1 MRVDGIAAGTC
12 LAKGHASLEGGTQGI
27 PAAWSHGTVC
37 FRLPSQPAFLPLGQF
52 SSKNIYGRCIGTSWV
67 MGSGPQG
74 RVSLAACP
82 LGSCFLG
89 LCCHNYCTNFAGLSA
104 PNHSYIIFSERMRGR
119 AEVSHSTSKK
129 GKMQWTQITRMVC
142 ITTPFPTALAKLRP
156 SSRQDLSKEDCTQQS
171 KE

>member
-1 MRVDGIAAGTC
+1 MVPRGFQRPGVMVLFAFASQ
-12 LAKGHASLEGGTQGI
+12 ASLL
-27 PAAWSHGTVC
+27 S
-37 FRLPSQPAFLPLGQF
+37 SPLGQF

-104 PNHSYIIFSERMRGR
+104 LNHSYIIFSERMRGR

-129 GKMQWTQITRMVC
+129 EKMQWTQIMRMVC